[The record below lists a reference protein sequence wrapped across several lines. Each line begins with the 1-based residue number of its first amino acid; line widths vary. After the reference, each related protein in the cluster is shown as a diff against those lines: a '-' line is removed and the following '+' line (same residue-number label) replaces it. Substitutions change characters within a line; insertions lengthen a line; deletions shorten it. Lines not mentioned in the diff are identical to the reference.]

1 MITCHAFNII
11 ISFQYSNLNHG
22 ELMKKSLLTY
32 LLVIGIPCF
41 AETFEPIQKYDM
53 TLSLANKLG
62 GNILAECNKLGKT
75 GAVSV
80 VDSAGNIVIVMR
92 GDNVGPHNT
101 LAAQR
106 KAYTALSTKSNTYE
120 LMKKAQDNPEMA
132 NLTTI
137 NKLLLLGGGVPV
149 IYKDQVIGAVGVAGM
164 GGSGFDNKCAIKGIE
179 NTINK

>member
-1 MITCHAFNII
+1 MLICHDFNII
-11 ISFQYSNLNHG
+11 ISFQYPNLNHG

-32 LLVIGIPCF
+32 LLVMGIPCF
-41 AETFEPIQKYDM
+41 AETFEPIQKYEM
-53 TLSLANKLG
+53 TLSLANSFG
-62 GNILAECNKLGKT
+62 RNILSECNKLGKT
-75 GAVSV
+75 GTVSV

-120 LMKKAQDNPEMA
+120 LMKKAQNNSEMA
-132 NLTTI
+132 NLNTV
-137 NKLLLLGGGVPV
+137 NELLLLGGGAPV

-164 GGSGFDNKCAIKGIE
+164 GGSEFDNKCAIKGIE